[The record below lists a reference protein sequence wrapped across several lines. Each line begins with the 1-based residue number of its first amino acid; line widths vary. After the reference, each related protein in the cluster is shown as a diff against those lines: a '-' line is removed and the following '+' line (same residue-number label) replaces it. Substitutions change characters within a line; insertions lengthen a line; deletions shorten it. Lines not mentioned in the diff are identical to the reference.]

1 MTKAPDFS
9 LPDADGVTRTLA
21 DYKGKWVVLYFY
33 PRDTTPGCT
42 KEACTFRDHI
52 QEFTK
57 RGVVI
62 VGVSGDSAASHK
74 KFADKYHLN
83 FTLLSDESLDMIK
96 SYKAWGEKKFMGRT
110 FSGILRMTYLINPK
124 GEIAKVYEK
133 VNPLLHSGEILHDFD
148 TFKVTAIS

>member
-21 DYKGKWVVLYFY
+21 DYKGKWVILYFY
-33 PRDTTPGCT
+33 PRDNTPGCT

-96 SYKAWGEKKFMGRT
+96 AYKAWGEKKFMGRT

-133 VNPLLHSGEILHDFD
+133 VNPLLHSNEILHDFD